1 LLKISDKDKILKAVR
16 EKRDHSREKD
26 YKDASRFHTGNVPEQ
41 IVE

>member
-26 YKDASRFHTGNVPEQ
+26 YRMPADFTQEMYQNK
-41 IVE
+41 